1 MPDRDDQPAR
11 GDTRRW
17 PAGARFVLWLVISLA
32 GLLISLQLI
41 FAAIEVARPL
51 IGPIPDD
58 SIKERLLVV
67 AAYALWFAISALLSV
82 VAWRRLRSS

>member
-1 MPDRDDQPAR
+1 M
-11 GDTRRW
+11 
-17 PAGARFVLWLVISLA
+17 LWLVISLA

-67 AAYALWFAISALLSV
+67 AAYALWFAISVLLSV